1 MSLPSHSQDFLKA
14 ATCAPDNGIVPR
26 IPDGSGEHTF
36 TQKFSRQ
43 LAISCEPNQVVCI
56 VCTPTLPMA
65 CFSNTYPST
74 GTGMPLSGLGF
85 YPGMETAPTLP
96 TGGGVYNETKT
107 EFPDWES
114 VVSPSGINN
123 TTNISAARL
132 VSLSA
137 ELQCTTNAFNQY
149 GTIQCFKTPLQLV
162 ATPSIASGGD
172 LVDLTYHISGA
183 SALIPDAVSTGA
195 YMAPVK
201 DGAYVVSMNR
211 NGGAGNFEFSNLID
225 NSYAST
231 TLYSTIGSSV
241 PTPPAKGT
249 TPRTHFTPAP
259 NAPPVAQLGW
269 KGTPILWDNHFDSI
283 VFKIINPSAT
293 AQTFILK
300 NWISVEMATTYGS
313 FLHGIAQAPP
323 PRDPRAFKLYGAI
336 QQNLPEAVPS
346 RENPDFWKDVLGL
359 AKSVSGVA
367 SMIPGPV
374 GAIAS
379 GIHSVSEILSPE
391 SSSKSTKL
399 RIGGMKIK
407 LKKKKPKPP
416 GYIKK
421 KHRQQ
426 VSLVVFVCKHFSRRV
441 FSLTLRFFV
450 RNWCMSQIMYFVSID
465 VVFILEKQ
473 HSQTTLSS

>member
-1 MSLPSHSQDFLKA
+1 MSLPTHSQDFLKA

-43 LAISCEPNQVVCI
+43 LAISCAANQVVCI

-65 CFSNTYPST
+65 CYSNTYPST
-74 GTGMPLSGLGF
+74 GVGMPLNATTGF
-85 YPGMETAPTLP
+85 YPLMETFPTLP
-96 TGGGVYNETKT
+96 TGGGIYNETKT
-107 EFPDWES
+107 EFPDWQT
-114 VVSPSGINN
+114 VASPIGVDN
-123 TTNISAARL
+123 TANISAARL

-149 GTIQCFKTPLQLV
+149 GTIQSFKTPLQLV
-162 ATPSIASGGD
+162 ATPALANGGNLSTLTYKISGG
-172 LVDLTYHISGA
+172 

-211 NGGAGNFEFSNLID
+211 NGGAGNFEFSDLID
-225 NSYAST
+225 NSYSST
-231 TLYSTIGSSV
+231 TLYATTGN
-241 PTPPAKGT
+241 TPS
-249 TPRTHFTPAP
+249 TPA
-259 NAPPVAQLGW
+259 VAQQIGF
-269 KGTPILWDNHFDSI
+269 KGTPVIWDNHFDSI
-283 VFKIINPSAT
+283 IFKIINPSTT

-300 NWISVEMATTYGS
+300 NWVSVEMATTYGS

-323 PRDPRAFKLYGAI
+323 PRDQRSFKLYGAI

-379 GIHSVSEILSPE
+379 GIHSVSEILSPQ
-391 SSSKSTKL
+391 SQSSKHSAK
-399 RIGGMKIK
+399 INVGGMKIK
-407 LKKKKPKPP
+407 LKKKKPKTP
-416 GYIKK
+416 GKIKT
-421 KHRQQ
+421 KH
-426 VSLVVFVCKHFSRRV
+426 H
-441 FSLTLRFFV
+441 
-450 RNWCMSQIMYFVSID
+450 
-465 VVFILEKQ
+465 
-473 HSQTTLSS
+473 